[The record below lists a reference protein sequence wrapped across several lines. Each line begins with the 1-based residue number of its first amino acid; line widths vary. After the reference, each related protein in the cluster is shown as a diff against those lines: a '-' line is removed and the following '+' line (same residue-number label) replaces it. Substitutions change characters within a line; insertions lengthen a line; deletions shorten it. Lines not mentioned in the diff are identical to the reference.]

1 MPEAD
6 PIVAVELLLLIHDPP
21 DVVHVNVVGDAP
33 SHKLS
38 VPEIVAGTGFT
49 VIVVVL

>member
-6 PIVAVELLLLIHDPP
+6 PIVAIELLPLIHDPP
-21 DVVHVNVVGDAP
+21 DVVHVNVVGDAL
-33 SHKLS
+33 SHNMS
-38 VPEIVAGTGFT
+38 VPEIAAGKGFT